1 MIPIRDSTRSRTFPL
16 VNVTLIVLNVLIYF
30 YQAGL
35 PNEQLWEMYR
45 RYAVI
50 PIRYS
55 GLGLEILAY
64 PELVFPFFTAAFMHG
79 GLMHLGGNML
89 YLWIFGDNVED
100 RFGHVGYLLFYL
112 AVAVLSNVA
121 HIWANPISTLP
132 TLGASGAL
140 AGVLGAYFLMF
151 PRARVLALVPLGF
164 FLHITEVPALVFL
177 FIWFMLQLF
186 SGLMTLGVPSAQG
199 GGVAWWAH
207 IGGFA
212 FGLLLTLLFAR
223 RRRWPPG

>member
-1 MIPIRDSTRSRTFPL
+1 MIPIRDSTRSHSFPV
-16 VNVTLIVLNVLIYF
+16 VNLTLIGLNILIYF

-35 PNEQLWEMYR
+35 SNEQLWEVYR

-50 PIRYS
+50 PARY
-55 GLGLEILAY
+55 GELGLQALAH
-64 PELVFPFFTAAFMHG
+64 PELVFPFFSAAFMHG
-79 GLMHLGGNML
+79 GLLHLGGNML

-100 RFGHVGYLLFYL
+100 RFGHVPYLFFYL
-112 AVAVLSNVA
+112 AVAVLSNLA
-121 HIWANPISTLP
+121 HIWANPTSTLP

-164 FLHITEVPALVFL
+164 FLHVTEVPALVFL
-177 FIWFMLQLF
+177 FIWFLLQLF
-186 SGLMTLGVPSAQG
+186 SGLATLGVPSAQG

-207 IGGFA
+207 IGGFV
-212 FGLLLTLLFAR
+212 FGLFLTPLFHR
-223 RRRWPPG
+223 RRRTRW

>member
-1 MIPIRDSTRSRTFPL
+1 MNL
-16 VNVTLIVLNVLIYF
+16 TLIGLNVLIYF

-35 PNEQLWEMYR
+35 PNEQLWGIYR

-50 PIRYS
+50 PVRYAE
-55 GLGLEILAY
+55 LGVEALGY
-64 PELVFPFFTAAFMHG
+64 PELVLPFFTAAFMHG
-79 GLMHLGGNML
+79 GLLHLGGNML

-100 RFGHVGYLLFYL
+100 RFGHIPYLLFYL
-112 AVAVLSNVA
+112 AVAVFSNLA
-121 HIWANPISTLP
+121 HIWANPISPLP
-132 TLGASGAL
+132 TIGASGAL

-164 FLHITEVPALVFL
+164 FIHIAEVPALIFL
-177 FIWFMLQLF
+177 FIWFLLQLF

-207 IGGFA
+207 IGGFV
-212 FGLLLTLLFAR
+212 FGLFLTPLFYRAR
-223 RRRWPPG
+223 RGR